1 MSGCIFLKYEQT
13 YKIRNS
19 LVYNYPIIFYPKR
32 RLKITSP
39 NVDLNEKSNSRNN
52 RFQEQSQPSVLFRII
67 RFTNGP

>member
-1 MSGCIFLKYEQT
+1 MLGCIFLKYEQT
-13 YKIRNS
+13 YKIRNP
-19 LVYNYPIIFYPKR
+19 LVYNYPIIFYP
-32 RLKITSP
+32 KITSP